1 MVWIHVGEVG
11 TEAKE
16 AQAGVEKDTLIQALL
31 GTLLDK
37 LGVGRTC
44 TGSRYTWGR

>member
-1 MVWIHVGEVG
+1 MGEVG

-16 AQAGVEKDTLIQALL
+16 AQAGVEKDTLIKVLL
-31 GTLLDK
+31 GTLQDK
-37 LGVGRTC
+37 LAVGRIC